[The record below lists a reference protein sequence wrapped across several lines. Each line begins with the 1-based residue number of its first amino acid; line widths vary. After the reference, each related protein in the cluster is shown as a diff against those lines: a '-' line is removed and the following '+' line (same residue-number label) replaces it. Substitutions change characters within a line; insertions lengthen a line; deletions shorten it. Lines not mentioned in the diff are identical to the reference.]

1 MNLLDL
7 VILTVL
13 AYCLIRGI
21 FRGLIKEMAAI
32 VGVMA
37 AFYAG
42 YSYYPIAAGFL
53 DRWITDPGYLN
64 ILSFFILFC
73 VIFLLVSVLGVVIKY
88 LLNIAF
94 LGWVDR
100 LCGAVFGIL
109 KGTLIVAVLLVTL
122 TAFLEKGTPL
132 IRNSLLAPHVMLLSE
147 KMVRVVP
154 PTMKKQFLEGIEAL
168 ERAWR

>member
-7 VILTVL
+7 VILAVM

-21 FRGLIKEMAAI
+21 FRGLIKELAAI
-32 VGVMA
+32 VGVFA

-42 YSYYPIAAGFL
+42 YTYYPLVAGFL
-53 DRWITDPGYLN
+53 DRWITDSGYLN

-73 VIFLLVSVLGVVIKY
+73 FVFLSISILGVVIKY

-109 KGTLIVAVLLVTL
+109 KGTLIVAVLLIAL
-122 TAFLEKGTPL
+122 TAFLQRGTPL
-132 IRNSLLAPHVMLLSE
+132 IRDSLLAPHVMHLSR
-147 KMVRVVP
+147 KMAKVVP
-154 PTMKKQFLEGIEAL
+154 HNMKNQFLGGIEAL
-168 ERAWR
+168 DRARK